1 MLETNDKESLGKDI
15 EDPKKSRMTIV
26 ELKNTIAE
34 INSKVRGR
42 RKQSVNMKIETEVMQ
57 RKKKNGL
64 KRMNRRFTK
73 DDIHR

>member
-34 INSKVRGR
+34 INSKVRGQ

-57 RKKKNGL
+57 RKKKTG
-64 KRMNRRFTK
+64 
-73 DDIHR
+73 